1 MMRRRLRVLVADDHP
16 SVRENLRYIINA
28 ETDLECVGVAKDGP
42 QAMKLTRELAPDV
55 LVLDDEMPGNIEGL
69 EIAGSLSGELPG
81 LRIVLYTLDTEVC
94 AEATSFGAF
103 GCVMKDQ
110 PTELLLATIREAAG
124 KTIRAG

>member
-1 MMRRRLRVLVADDHP
+1 VADDHP

-55 LVLDDEMPGNIEGL
+55 LVLDDEMPGHIDGL

-94 AEATSFGAF
+94 AEASSFGAF

>member
-1 MMRRRLRVLVADDHP
+1 MRRRLRILVADDHP

-42 QAMKLTRELAPDV
+42 QAMKLSRELVPDV

-69 EIAGSLSGELPG
+69 EIAGSLSGELPD

-94 AEATSFGAF
+94 AEAAAFGAF

-110 PTELLLATIREAAG
+110 PTELLLATIRDAAG